1 MTFLDRLFGK
11 TETKAVTLT
20 DPAAFSLFGATPTAT
35 GIQVSANSA
44 LRVPAVA
51 CAVALISETI
61 GAMPAEVQSRLATS
75 FQDCGR

>member
-1 MTFLDRLFGK
+1 MTFLDRLFGQ

-44 LRVPAVA
+44 LRV
-51 CAVALISETI
+51 
-61 GAMPAEVQSRLATS
+61 G
-75 FQDCGR
+75 